1 MWAPEKKSARG
12 RRGWWRDLAG
22 RGRRRDAIWRGSDD
36 ATREN
41 CARREEARRRAREGG
56 GSSGSTRCYPGLPN
70 GVYMRSSRLEPGE
83 DIESGGGN
91 DFLTFT
97 FSLQ

>member
-1 MWAPEKKSARG
+1 MARFG
-12 RRGWWRDLAG
+12 GEGTTARRDLAG
-22 RGRRRDAIWRGSDD
+22 KRRRDVGKL
-36 ATREN
+36 
-41 CARREEARRRAREGG
+41 RAQG
-56 GSSGSTRCYPGLPN
+56 GSAATCTGGWREQRIHKMLPRSSN